1 VNKVVVVLDG
11 TGTVNVNVDSY
22 FDDGS
27 SVRNA
32 YDGSIAIV
40 SNGSVSFDA
49 GSEGLILIEAL

>member
-1 VNKVVVVLDG
+1 VVVLDG
-11 TGTVNVNVDSY
+11 TGTVSVNVDSY